1 MGNGKIDGSAKAAS
15 TVTKG
20 RKGTEREG
28 EGTVERQNED
38 VGNGKFVFLIPLHD
52 RQGWVE
58 WTMKEAF
65 ECGGWSEPEKW
76 HGKENE
82 GTLARGKDGPKAKG
96 THICMGKWMWM
107 E

>member
-1 MGNGKIDGSAKAAS
+1 MSQKGGGWGMGKLMVRRSAKAAS

-52 RQGWVE
+52 RRGWVE

-65 ECGGWSEPEKW
+65 
-76 HGKENE
+76 
-82 GTLARGKDGPKAKG
+82 
-96 THICMGKWMWM
+96 
-107 E
+107 